1 MACVG
6 LCHPISEG
14 LQIGGH
20 LHIVALKIFGTMI
33 FFSETNVSIKNVFV
47 TLRAGFVVVAVAFI
61 FPLASAVQF
70 VYEST

>member
-1 MACVG
+1 M
-6 LCHPISEG
+6 
-14 LQIGGH
+14 
-20 LHIVALKIFGTMI
+20 ALKIFGNMI
-33 FFSETNVSIKNVFV
+33 FFSETNFSFKNLFV

>member
-14 LQIGGH
+14 LQIGRH

>member
-1 MACVG
+1 MASVHLG
-6 LCHPISEG
+6 HPISQG
-14 LQIGGH
+14 LHIGRH
-20 LHIVALKIFGTMI
+20 LHIVALKIFGNMI
-33 FFSETNVSIKNVFV
+33 FFSETNVSFKNLFV